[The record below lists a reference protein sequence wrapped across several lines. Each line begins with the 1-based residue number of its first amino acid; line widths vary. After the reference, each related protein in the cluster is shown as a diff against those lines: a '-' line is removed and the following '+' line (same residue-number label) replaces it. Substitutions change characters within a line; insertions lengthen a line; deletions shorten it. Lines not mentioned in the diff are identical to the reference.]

1 MSCQKVLYL
10 SPVNDADLI
19 CLLKQIGPRAFAKA
33 VKESL
38 RMSVRAGYQSK
49 FLDNLHPDP
58 TLSEDGKGRSIR
70 ISIAFGAEEDSDVR
84 SLLSNA
90 RPRKQ
95 GILMKQSLRFAIGPY
110 FTLGCFLKGDKGLCK
125 DYTKRQLFFVENTVK
140 ISRAERITSKRREVP
155 AAPVYTA
162 PVTEE
167 PVVSPPVI
175 SGDGQEFTDDDILS
189 MLEMM

>member
-1 MSCQKVLYL
+1 MACQKVLYL

-33 VKESL
+33 AKESL

-49 FLDNLHPDP
+49 FLETLHPDP

-70 ISIAFGAEEDSDVR
+70 ISIALGAEEDSDVR
-84 SLLSNA
+84 ALLSNA

-95 GILMKQSLRFAIGPY
+95 GVLIKQSLRFAIGPY

-140 ISRAERITSKRREVP
+140 ISRAERIVSKKKETPV
-155 AAPVYTA
+155 APVDTA
-162 PVTEE
+162 PVTVPEIAL
-167 PVVSPPVI
+167 PVI
-175 SGDGQEFTDDDILS
+175 SGDGQDFTDDDILS